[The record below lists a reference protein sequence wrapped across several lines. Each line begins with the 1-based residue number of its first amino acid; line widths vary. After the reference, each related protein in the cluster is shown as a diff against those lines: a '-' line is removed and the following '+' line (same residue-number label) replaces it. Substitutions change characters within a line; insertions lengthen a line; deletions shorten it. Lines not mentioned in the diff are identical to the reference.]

1 MSYVGRFAPTPSGPL
16 HFGSLVTAV
25 ASYLDARVNKGRWLV
40 RIEDLDPPRTAPG
53 SIDEILR
60 CLDTFGLH
68 WDEEPMRQSQRQ
80 PAYKEALELLVQQG
94 YVFSC
99 SCSRAQLNSQPLYR
113 CNCLEQ
119 PPSQLEVAMRVATP
133 AISITVEDAIMG
145 PQTQH
150 LADEGGNF
158 VLQRKDQLFS
168 YQLAV
173 VVDDAQQKISH
184 IIRGSD
190 LYQQTPQQV
199 WLQACLNYKQPSY
212 GHLPIIVNG
221 QGQKLSKQNLATP
234 LDMLQAPALMSEAL
248 ERLGHPA
255 PCGLRQAPVA
265 EQLEW
270 AAGQWDIECVPKRMQ
285 DPIAFV

>member
-1 MSYVGRFAPTPSGPL
+1 
-16 HFGSLVTAV
+16 
-25 ASYLDARVNKGRWLV
+25 
-40 RIEDLDPPRTAPG
+40 
-53 SIDEILR
+53 
-60 CLDTFGLH
+60 
-68 WDEEPMRQSQRQ
+68 
-80 PAYKEALELLVQQG
+80 
-94 YVFSC
+94 
-99 SCSRAQLNSQPLYR
+99 
-113 CNCLEQ
+113 LEQ
-119 PPSQLEVAMRVATP
+119 PPFQPEVALRVATP

-150 LADEGGNF
+150 LADEVGNF

-199 WLQACLNYKQPSY
+199 WLQACLDYKQPSY
-212 GHLPIIVNG
+212 GHLPIIING